1 MRNVLCLA
9 CALLL
14 VASVASAGD
23 AVWQMPATVTTSA
36 VARTSDCQ
44 SFVGS
49 LQELT
54 IYCGSA
60 TGQQVHVS
68 LIDPYDSSALVLAT
82 NASASGTLIY
92 RPRIVAPAV
101 SGVTSHTVTNSG
113 DTIYVDGETLR
124 AQLDGVTG
132 TNEVLTFRVKFVR
145 E

>member
-1 MRNVLCLA
+1 MRKAIIA

-14 VASVASAGD
+14 VASASIAGD
-23 AVWQMPATVTTSA
+23 AVWEIPATVTTSA

-49 LQELT
+49 IQELT
-54 IYCGSA
+54 IYGGSG
-60 TGQQVHVS
+60 TNQVHVS

-82 NASASGTLIY
+82 NATLTGTLIY
-92 RPRIVAPAV
+92 RPRIAAPSVDGA
-101 SGVTSHTVTNSG
+101 TSLTVTNSG

-132 TNEVLTFRVKFVR
+132 TNDVLRFRVKFVR